1 MYIVSCITTKKSDKS
16 TDMIVYI
23 FVYESA
29 FLQHTKTRLW
39 KFKTT
44 LLTKENAKMK
54 TFRKMLRFCGRYLSI
69 FTKKSDLLTNSNLS
83 NKLILSIESNP

>member
-1 MYIVSCITTKKSDKS
+1 MISADIYNDVFCVMYQTMKSDKS

-29 FLQHTKTRLW
+29 
-39 KFKTT
+39 
-44 LLTKENAKMK
+44 LLHKME
-54 TFRKMLRFCGRYLSI
+54 TFRKMLRFCGQNLSI